1 MHSDFFVYQYLMI
14 TLFSR
19 LISRT
24 IKVVINPSKQN
35 DGHGRVKAWDIGT
48 VSVENGGLI
57 FGQMH
62 FLLELMQ
69 YSD

>member
-24 IKVVINPSKQN
+24 IKVVINPNKQN
-35 DGHGRVKAWDIGT
+35 PGRGRVKAWDIGT

-69 YSD
+69 YSA